1 MTRVAEPMT
10 EQSGAGETYI
20 LCDVSGTTYAL
31 RSAEIEQLEMVGQLT
46 PVPNAP
52 DCVDGVTSVR
62 GQVIPALSLRA
73 RFGFPRVPYDL
84 RSRLVVVRHRG
95 RSVGLLADSAREFA
109 SIAPD
114 AIHAPPETLA
124 ETSGEY
130 IRGVTHL
137 GDRLVLVLDVAGILD
152 LSNQRRTVPSSAQTA
167 VVAI

>member
-1 MTRVAEPMT
+1 MVDPMT
-10 EQSGAGETYI
+10 EQTGFGETYI
-20 LCDVSGTTYAL
+20 LCDVCGTTYAL

-52 DCVDGVTSVR
+52 ACLDGVTSVR
-62 GQVIPALSLRA
+62 GQVIPAMSLRA
-73 RFGFPRVPYDL
+73 RFGFPRVPYDI

-95 RSVGLLADSAREFA
+95 RSVGLIADSAREFA

-137 GDRLVLVLDVAGILD
+137 GDRLVLLLDVAGVLD
-152 LSNQRRTVPSSAQTA
+152 LNNQRRTLPATAETA